1 MFKSFNNKFLEN
13 LKNLIKDKSFRKI
26 FIITGKN
33 SYFKSGAD
41 IIFDKLLME
50 KKNLFYFKNSFYPE
64 INELKKIILKINLFK
79 PDLVIAIGG
88 GCVIDYSKIASVMN
102 LSPNLS
108 IQIKNSR
115 YKIKKKNF
123 KLLAI
128 PTTAGS
134 GAEVTSNA
142 VLYIKKSKYSIEG
155 DILKPD
161 YFFLIPEL
169 ILGSSKN
176 IKASAGFD
184 AISQA
189 LESLISLKSSSLSV
203 KYAEES
209 LKISFKNFINYVQK
223 PTIYNTLKMSI
234 AANLSGRAISIS
246 KTTAPH
252 ALSYPFTAY
261 YNISHGHA
269 VSLTLNQCL
278 KFNFENIDYT
288 QSNFDLK
295 KRFKIIFKL
304 ANVKNIFELDKYLSH
319 IKKKAGLES
328 NFNKLGIN
336 IFKDYNRILSGVN
349 SQRLKNNPIRLEKN
363 DLYEILIN
371 KNDKKKI

>member
-1 MFKSFNNKFLEN
+1 MFSSFDNKFLGN
-13 LKNLIKDKSFRKI
+13 LKKFIKDKKFKKI
-26 FIITGKN
+26 FVITGKN
-33 SYFKSGAD
+33 SYFKSGANN
-41 IIFDKLLME
+41 IFDKLLLD
-50 KKNLFYFKNSFYPE
+50 KIILFYFKKSFYPE
-64 INELKKIILKINLFK
+64 ISELEKIILKINIFK

-102 LSPNLS
+102 LHPNLS
-108 IQIKNSR
+108 NKVINSN
-115 YKIKKKNF
+115 YEIKKKNF

-142 VLYIKKSKYSIEG
+142 VLYVKKNKYSVEG

-169 ILGSSKN
+169 IIGASKK

-184 AISQA
+184 AISQSI
-189 LESLISLKSSSLSV
+189 ESLISMKSTFASVRFAEASLQ
-203 KYAEES
+203 
-209 LKISFKNFINYVQK
+209 ISFKHFINYVQK
-223 PTIYNTLKMSI
+223 PTANNTLKMAI

-269 VSLTLNQCL
+269 VSLTLNKCL
-278 KFNFENIDYT
+278 NFNFKNLEFA

-295 KRFKIIFKL
+295 KRFNIIFKL
-304 ANVKNIFELDKYLSH
+304 AKVKNIAELDKYLSH
-319 IKKKAGLES
+319 IKKKTGLES
-328 NFNKLGIN
+328 NFSKLGIN
-336 IFKDYNRILSGVN
+336 IYKDSDKILSGVN
-349 SQRLKNNPIRLEKN
+349 SQRLKNNPVKLKKN
-363 DLYEILIN
+363 DIYKILTN
-371 KNDKKKI
+371 